1 MENLIQKLKE
11 FRVSR
16 GYSQREIAE
25 ILDIPQTTW
34 SGYERGRSNPNVNVL
49 IELEKLGFNYKSAFN
64 LATEEADL
72 SKEEALN
79 KLNLAS
85 GLPKD
90 MSLEEAGEITRQ
102 FQAGEYTIFKYSKPI
117 PQGSVP
123 AVKSDESALTL
134 LPLYSQKASAG
145 AGEEPTQLGEITSY
159 IPILITLL
167 RGANPKNCG
176 LLKVKGDSMTDIGIY
191 DGDFVI
197 FDTSQ
202 VEGDGVYVITVGDL
216 TRVKRL
222 ENRVIEQKIIISS
235 ENQKRYPK
243 PEELSYE
250 QATALLT
257 IHGKVIAWFHSH
269 FY

>member
-1 MENLIQKLKE
+1 MNKLPQKFYN
-11 FRVSR
+11 FRKKLGLTQNELSKKI
-16 GYSQREIAE
+16 G
-25 ILDIPQTTW
+25 IPQKTW
-34 SGYERGRSNPNVNVL
+34 STYETGRSKPPITVL
-49 IELEKLGFNYKSAFN
+49 VELEKLGFEYKSAFQC
-64 LATEEADL
+64 AAEEAGL
-72 SKEEALN
+72 SMAKAQ
-79 KLNLAS
+79 NLIGLTG
-85 GLPKD
+85 GLPED
-90 MSLEEAGEITRQ
+90 MSTEEAGEITRQ
-102 FQAGEYTIFKYSKPI
+102 FQAGEYTIFKYNKPI

-202 VEGDGVYVITVGDL
+202 VEGDGVYVITVGGL